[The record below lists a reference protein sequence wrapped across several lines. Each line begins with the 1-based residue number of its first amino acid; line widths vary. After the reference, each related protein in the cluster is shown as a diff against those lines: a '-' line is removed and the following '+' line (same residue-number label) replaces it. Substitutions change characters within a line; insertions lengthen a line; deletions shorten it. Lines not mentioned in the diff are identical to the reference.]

1 MGSSWLL
8 LALLL
13 ALLPTTSLASTTPS
27 TATSTADDEAGAK
40 TTPGGRQLYGSYW
53 QSLHAQ
59 PPPPSPNPPPPPP
72 SPQPPGQTTGP
83 TAGGGTRC
91 DEVLDLVLVLDSS
104 GSMAPYTYQM
114 RGLALAIIAQF
125 QVGRSAARIGYVDF
139 STGAAV
145 RIDLTHREGRVT
157 NAINLYS
164 PSQNSRTAISSG
176 LDLAAAQLASAR
188 SARPTARTVAL
199 LITDGVNSAEY
210 GGDAAAIRSA
220 QRLKSAGGLLI
231 SVGFGGADPATIAHM
246 ASTPS
251 SQYSFYGQ
259 SFGQVEGQLGSTCR
273 LITAPPG
280 RATRRRSNVCRAFL
294 FWG

>member
-1 MGSSWLL
+1 MGSSGLP

-13 ALLPTTSLASTTPS
+13 ALLPTTTHASTTPS

-40 TTPGGRQLYGSYW
+40 
-53 QSLHAQ
+53 
-59 PPPPSPNPPPPPP
+59 PPLGPPALRLLLAEPARAAAAALPHPPPPPP

-139 STGAAV
+139 DGGGRAHRPHAQGGPGDQRDQLVQTFAKLAHRNQQHLRPRSCVGA
-145 RIDLTHREGRVT
+145 
-157 NAINLYS
+157 
-164 PSQNSRTAISSG
+164 QRTARRG
-176 LDLAAAQLASAR
+176 R
-188 SARPTARTVAL
+188 SP

-210 GGDAAAIRSA
+210 VDAAAIRSA
-220 QRLKSAGGLLI
+220 QRLKSAGGFLFPLALEGRILLPSLI
-231 SVGFGGADPATIAHM
+231 WRRCLFGGIL
-246 ASTPS
+246 
-251 SQYSFYGQ
+251 FYGR
-259 SFGQVEGQLGSTCR
+259 ELGRGGGMRSLCM
-273 LITAPPG
+273 LIKDACE
-280 RATRRRSNVCRAFL
+280 RSRVGPSLQRDL
-294 FWG
+294 RGP